1 MTKTPFTEGE
11 PGADL
16 LSNIRYLGKQRKLL
30 GKRTDAS
37 WILFPVFTSTSRL
50 HMAGSPG
57 PWQFVHRRRARIP
70 QIVRTMGSR
79 RCANETSAANRS
91 HNSGPGPFR
100 PKTPVVR
107 TIWRSGIVRTMDP
120 MVVRTIYAA
129 EIVRTMGPACCAND
143 FPSKIRLHDPCA
155 SGPCRIAI
163 AIVRLARPVGGA
175 VDFARLR
182 LPRSSS
188 HALEGTKGSSDLSL
202 TIENRAPIRAK
213 SSLPDRRR
221 T

>member
-1 MTKTPFTEGE
+1 MRRPLQREEEMKSAMTKTPFTEGE

-16 LSNIRYLGKQRKLL
+16 ISNIRYLGKQRKLL

-120 MVVRTIYAA
+120 MVVRTISQAGF
-129 EIVRTMGPACCAND
+129 VRTTRELQARGNSGAESGLV
-143 FPSKIRLHDPCA
+143 FPKSEGRCQFGIDP
-155 SGPCRIAI
+155 
-163 AIVRLARPVGGA
+163 
-175 VDFARLR
+175 
-182 LPRSSS
+182 
-188 HALEGTKGSSDLSL
+188 HLSL
-202 TIENRAPIRAK
+202 VGPV
-213 SSLPDRRR
+213 
-221 T
+221 